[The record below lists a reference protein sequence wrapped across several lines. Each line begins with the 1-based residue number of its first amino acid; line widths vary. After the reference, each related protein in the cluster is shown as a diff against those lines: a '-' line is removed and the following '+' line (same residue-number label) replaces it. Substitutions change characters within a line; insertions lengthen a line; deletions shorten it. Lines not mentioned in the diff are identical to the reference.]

1 MRLRLVVTLLAL
13 AALPSLA
20 QAATWSVGSN
30 LGVSFISPDHG
41 AHVTTF
47 AAPGSVGGMLPGL
60 RLGRTL
66 AHPNAECFFDGGLLY
81 STSNGAH
88 QSGLALTANYQWNFM
103 PASHWTP
110 FVDLGAGFAHNAY
123 DSGEDDASGT
133 SLRIGVGAGARRKAG
148 DAGTLRA
155 AVRWDHDSR
164 ATDRSVVVNPGGS
177 VITFKLG
184 FDLWLKSR
192 Q

>member
-1 MRLRLVVTLLAL
+1 MKKRMVSLLVAL
-13 AALPSLA
+13 AAFPA
-20 QAATWSVGSN
+20 CAHAAVWSVGSN
-30 LGVSFISPDHG
+30 LGVSFISPDRG

-47 AAPGSVGGMLPGL
+47 AAPGSVDGMLPGL

-66 AHPNAECFFDGGLLY
+66 SHPNAEAYFDGGMTW

-88 QSGLALTANYQWNFM
+88 ASGLALTANYQWNFT
-103 PASHWTP
+103 PAARWTP
-110 FVDLGAGFAHNAY
+110 FVDLGAGFAHKSV
-123 DSGEDDASGT
+123 DSGDSDAAGT

-148 DAGTLRA
+148 DSGTLRA

-184 FDLWLKSR
+184 FDLWLK
-192 Q
+192 